1 MKRAELSQRA
11 NRRHPGDATLRG
23 LWHLRIDLSAMRHF
37 TAAMRRFL
45 GLVLSGLLFAGCA
58 THHAKTDQPDA
69 VAPGTKEA
77 KAKVIMTPDAL
88 LTGKV
93 VSLNAGARFV
103 VANFPVSGVPA
114 AGQTLDAYRQGLK
127 VGEVKI
133 SNFQQGDNTV
143 ADIVTGEA
151 QVGDELRS
159 R

>member
-1 MKRAELSQRA
+1 
-11 NRRHPGDATLRG
+11 
-23 LWHLRIDLSAMRHF
+23 
-37 TAAMRRFL
+37 MRRFF
-45 GLVLSGLLFAGCA
+45 GLVLSGMVLAGCA
-58 THHAKTDQPDA
+58 SHTAKSAKTDAAGIPGT
-69 VAPGTKEA
+69 PGTKEA

-114 AGQTLDAYRQGLK
+114 AGQTLDTYRQGLK

-151 QVGDELRS
+151 QIGDELRS